1 MNRVP
6 DDSGE
11 DSGESVAVPELA
23 VEADGGEGAPD
34 ALTGD
39 VVQLTSGDL
48 ENVMSFDLLKI

>member
-1 MNRVP
+1 MESQAVFFMTKDFLLNSVP

-34 ALTGD
+34 ALTRD
-39 VVQLTSGDL
+39 VV
-48 ENVMSFDLLKI
+48 